1 MQKLKEIQL
10 MFLEKGH
17 TQNTN
22 DSMYSTIQRAKRE
35 INMQCLRV
43 QTIQCKNDESRRNT

>member
-22 DSMYSTIQRAKRE
+22 DSMHSTIQRTKRE
-35 INMQCLRV
+35 INMQCLHV
-43 QTIQCKNDESRRNT
+43 QTIQCKSDESRRNI